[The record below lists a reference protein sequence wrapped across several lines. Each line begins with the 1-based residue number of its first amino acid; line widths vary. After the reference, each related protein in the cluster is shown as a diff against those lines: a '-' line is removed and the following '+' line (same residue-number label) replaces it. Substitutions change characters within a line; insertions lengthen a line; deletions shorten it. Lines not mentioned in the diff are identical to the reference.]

1 MVSQALTHAEVEYA
15 LNMWSSYESLVLPQ
29 LASFDRFLECRLKD
43 IIMENSDLKI
53 ENDRRKAVHEIKFS
67 NGSVGDCPDK
77 SDAINM
83 TKSASLAYL

>member
-1 MVSQALTHAEVEYA
+1 MPELCPKPSQKVTFLYMSLHMNPFNHAE
-15 LNMWSSYESLVLPQ
+15 SS
-29 LASFDRFLECRLKD
+29 
-43 IIMENSDLKI
+43 
-53 ENDRRKAVHEIKFS
+53 HEIKFS